1 MLLQLLTTR
10 AARTPQATML
20 RFAALL
26 CAAAFSSAEGDA
38 HLILRKHVLSEPCAI
53 EGASAEC
60 VVAGQETE
68 IQYDVYN
75 VGGGKAFGVTVADSS
90 LGDSFELVGDLDGA
104 IGEIEGGEHKTITL
118 VAKPKEAGELNVG
131 PAEVSYKLAADG
143 KLTTGVSTKPQSY
156 VAETER
162 EHKKRTSIHYLE
174 WTVFL
179 ISAAVPVMVPFNAYQ
194 AEANKKAA

>member
-1 MLLQLLTTR
+1 
-10 AARTPQATML
+10 ML

-118 VAKPKEAGELNVG
+118 VAKPKEAG
-131 PAEVSYKLAADG
+131 